1 MHTTRALPLAALLVI
16 LAGCSKDTDQAK
28 PGGAGKPA
36 ATGEFKGEQQKA
48 SRPGGVFGVRDET
61 QNRLILRDIG
71 IACLAEN
78 VGRLPQTLEEL
89 KPIVKDSPKAK
100 KAVDSGE
107 FVLVSKAQPQQDS
120 LFLYERDPDA
130 RGNRLVLMGDGT
142 VHRKNAE
149 EFAALKGGQ

>member
-1 MHTTRALPLAALLVI
+1 MDATRILPLAALLLVV
-16 LAGCSKDTDQAK
+16 AGCSKDAGHAK
-28 PGGAGKPA
+28 PGHGTGEPA
-36 ATGEFKGEQQKA
+36 ATGEVSEEKQKA

-78 VGRLPQTLEEL
+78 VGRLPQTLDEL
-89 KPIVKDSPKAK
+89 KAIVKDSPKAK
-100 KAVDSGE
+100 KAVDNGE
-107 FVLVSKAQPQQDS
+107 LVLVSKAQPRHDS
-120 LFLYERDPDA
+120 LFLHERDPDA

-149 EFAALKGGQ
+149 EFAAMKK